1 MGRNRQLP
9 YIIVLVVDVV
19 LHNARNICVQRVGQ
33 WRVVLVITFA
43 DGPALLHMSWRW
55 VDLGHWFPAEG
66 RWVGEH
72 NGTFNATFVDATLDV
87 EEPFHAPRV
96 APRV

>member
-9 YIIVLVVDVV
+9 DIIVLVIDVL
-19 LHNARNICVQRVGQ
+19 LHNARNICVQRVSE

-43 DGPALLHMSWRW
+43 DSPSARRMSWRRA
-55 VDLGHWFPAEG
+55 DLGHWLPTKG
-66 RWVGEH
+66 RRVGKH

-96 APRV
+96 AP